1 MKIQKQQAL
10 ATVLDIQI
18 EQIVSWQTKK
28 LENHYV
34 RTTDPL
40 RLSLGRVDETKL
52 SSAIWRAIEL
62 TNLEEDSNYAIFPI
76 HSNRED
82 YYMSM
87 ERELLRQEAS
97 PEFQGKK
104 MWELMGADPRE
115 VVTVIMEQ
123 FRNVAKNV
131 VAPEHYK
138 LEMFRTACLLVASL
152 QWVDD
157 WMVRLQ
163 LRNAALK
170 ASVPKPPAPVP
181 YPEPHTTGV
190 AGETPNLFNDPHV
203 VKSVTEEALDREA
216 RMNEADRNETPL

>member
-1 MKIQKQQAL
+1 MKLQLQQAL
-10 ATVLDIQI
+10 ATVLNIQI
-18 EQIVSWQTKK
+18 AQFPNPFTKEM
-28 LENHYV
+28 ENHFI
-34 RTTDPL
+34 RSNDPL
-40 RLSLGRVDETKL
+40 KRSLGEVGKKTLGD
-52 SSAIWRAIEL
+52 AIYVAMLDSNMED
-62 TNLEEDSNYAIFPI
+62 DSNYAIFPI

-104 MWELMGADPRE
+104 MWELMGVDPRE

-157 WMVRLQ
+157 WMVRLAI
-163 LRNAALK
+163 RNAALK
-170 ASVPKPPAPVP
+170 ASVPKSPEPVP
-181 YPEPHTTGV
+181 DPDGSGRVSAQE
-190 AGETPNLFNDPHV
+190 AANLFNDPHV
-203 VKSVTEEALDREA
+203 VKSASEEALDREA